1 MNKHVFNLA
10 FLALLFVSCQS
21 KLQELPDQEEFVAPV
36 IEAVTETQPDTR
48 TTLSDSGTQGTISWQ
63 QGDEIS
69 VFFGTART
77 HYTTQTSGSTATF
90 STTDLILDTDDT
102 ENVWGLYPY
111 NANAT
116 CNGSAVRTTLPAAQ
130 HGVAGTFDDDLF
142 IMLAHNN
149 TNSLQ
154 FKNVCGGVKFSLD
167 RNDITSVT
175 FKGNNNE
182 DIAGDI
188 SLAFQNGNPAVTVV
202 NGLKEITL
210 TPKTGNTFS
219 SGVNYYIAVLPVTLS
234 QGFTM
239 KFRTSGGQVGT
250 LRRDSSPVTISR
262 SAFSKKD
269 NITSGLQFRN
279 EYSYSKVLFIG
290 NSITLVGPSSSVGWY
305 GNWGMAATREQYDY
319 VHRVMARLREIN
331 ASVTYTITG
340 MNIPG
345 QGIWETSPDF
355 VHPSVSPLY
364 ALTQY
369 QPVVLDNQ
377 TDLVIIRLGENVQD
391 KTNFEN
397 ALIVLIRDVI
407 KPYAKT
413 NAKIVI
419 TGLFW
424 SDAQK
429 EAAIVNAASRT
440 NVTYVEIDQYDTPEY
455 KETVGAVSYDTNGN
469 PYFLNNAAVA
479 AHPSDLGMQ
488 MIAQEILDAIL

>member
-1 MNKHVFNLA
+1 MNKHVLNLV
-10 FLALLFVSCQS
+10 FLALLFVSCQP
-21 KLQELPDQEEFVAPV
+21 KLQEHPDQEVFVAPV
-36 IEAVTETQPDTR
+36 IKAETETQPDTR

-63 QGDEIS
+63 QGDEIN

-77 HYTTQTSGSTATF
+77 HYFITENSGTTATF

-154 FKNVCGGVKFSLD
+154 FKNVCGGVKFSLN

-219 SGVNYYIAVLPVTLS
+219 SGVNYYIAVLPVILS

-269 NITSGLQFRN
+269 NITSGLTFRN

-305 GNWGMAATREQYDY
+305 GSWGMAATREQYDY
-319 VHRVMARLREIN
+319 VHRVMARLRENN
-331 ASVTYTITG
+331 ASVTYSISG
-340 MNIPG
+340 MSDG
-345 QGIWETSPDF
+345 QNIWETSPDF
-355 VHPSVSPLY
+355 AHPSISPLY
-364 ALTQY
+364 ALTQFTH
-369 QPVVLDNQ
+369 VLDAQ
-377 TDLVIIRLGENVQD
+377 TDLVIIRLGENVRD

-397 ALIVLIRDVI
+397 ALVVLIRDVI
-407 KPYAKT
+407 QQVAPS
-413 NAKIVI
+413 AKIII

-429 EAAIVNAASRT
+429 EAAIVNAASTTR
-440 NVTYVEIDQYDTPEY
+440 VTYVEIDQYDTAEY
-455 KETVGAVSYDTNGN
+455 KETVGGVSYDIYGN
-469 PYFLNNAAVA
+469 AYFLTNAAVA
-479 AHPSDLGMQ
+479 AHPSDLGME
-488 MIAQEILDAIL
+488 MIAKEILDAIL

>member
-1 MNKHVFNLA
+1 MDKHVFNLA
-10 FLALLFVSCQS
+10 FLAFLLVSCQP
-21 KLQELPDQEEFVAPV
+21 KLQELPDKEVFVSPV
-36 IEAVTETQPDTR
+36 IKAETETQPDTR
-48 TTLSDSGTQGTISWQ
+48 TSLSDSGTQGTISWQ
-63 QGDEIS
+63 QGDEIN

-77 HYTTQTSGSTATF
+77 HYITENSGTTATF

-130 HGVAGTFDDDLF
+130 HGVSGTFDDDLF

-210 TPKTGNTFS
+210 TPKTGSTFT

-234 QGFTM
+234 RGFTM

-269 NITSGLQFRN
+269 NITSNLTFRN

-290 NSITLVGPSSSVGWY
+290 NSITLVPPSSSFGWY
-305 GNWGMAATREQYDY
+305 GNWGMAASREQYDY
-319 VHRVMARLREIN
+319 VHRVMARLRENN
-331 ASVTYTITG
+331 ASTTYSISG

-345 QGIWETSPDF
+345 QGIWETSLDLAHPD
-355 VHPSVSPLY
+355 VSPLY

-397 ALIVLIRDVI
+397 ALVVLIRDVI
-407 KPYAKT
+407 QVVAPS
-413 NAKIVI
+413 AKIII

-440 NVTYVEIDQYDTPEY
+440 NVTYVEIDQYNTAEY
-455 KETVGAVSYDTNGN
+455 KETVGGVSYDIYGN
-469 PYFLNNAAVA
+469 AYFLTNAAVA
-479 AHPSDLGMQ
+479 AHPSDLGME
-488 MIAQEILDAIL
+488 MIAKEILDAIL

>member
-10 FLALLFVSCQS
+10 FLAFLLVSCQP
-21 KLQELPDQEEFVAPV
+21 KLQELPDKEVFVSPV
-36 IEAVTETQPDTR
+36 IKAETETQSDTR
-48 TTLSDSGTQGTISWQ
+48 TSLSDSGTQGTISWQ
-63 QGDEIS
+63 QGDEIN

-77 HYTTQTSGSTATF
+77 HYITENSGTTATF

-210 TPKTGNTFS
+210 TPKTGSTFT

-234 QGFTM
+234 RGFTM

-269 NITSGLQFRN
+269 NITSNLTFRN

-290 NSITLVGPSSSVGWY
+290 NSITLVPPSSSVGWY

-319 VHRVMARLREIN
+319 VHRVMARLRENN
-331 ASVTYTITG
+331 ASVTYSISG
-340 MNIPG
+340 MNVPG

-355 VHPSVSPLY
+355 THPSVSPLY

-369 QPVVLDNQ
+369 TQVLDAN

-397 ALIVLIRDVI
+397 ALVVLIRDVI
-407 KPYAKT
+407 QVVAPS
-413 NAKIVI
+413 AKII
-419 TGLFW
+419 MTGLFW

-455 KETVGAVSYDTNGN
+455 KETVDGVSYDIYGN
-469 PYFLNNAAVA
+469 AYFLTNAAVA
-479 AHPSDLGMQ
+479 AHPSDLGME
-488 MIAQEILDAIL
+488 MIAKEILDAIL

>member
-10 FLALLFVSCQS
+10 FLAFLFVSCLP

-36 IEAVTETQPDTR
+36 IEAVTETQPETR
-48 TTLSDSGTQGTISWQ
+48 TSLSDNGTQGTISWQ
-63 QGDEIS
+63 QGDEIN

-142 IMLAHNN
+142 IMLAHA
-149 TNSLQ
+149 NSNSNPLQ

-175 FKGNNNE
+175 FRGNNNE

-234 QGFTM
+234 RGFTM
-239 KFRTSGGQVGT
+239 KFRTSGGKIGT

-305 GNWGMAATREQYDY
+305 GSWGMAATREQYDY
-319 VHRVMARLREIN
+319 VHRVMARLRENN
-331 ASVTYTITG
+331 ASVTYSISG
-340 MNIPG
+340 MSDG
-345 QGIWETSPDF
+345 QNIWETSPDF
-355 VHPSVSPLY
+355 VHPSISPLY

-369 QPVVLDNQ
+369 TQVLDAN

-391 KTNFEN
+391 KRNFEN
-397 ALIVLIRDVI
+397 ALVVLIRDVI
-407 KPYAKT
+407 QVVAPS
-413 NAKIVI
+413 AKIII

-440 NVTYVEIDQYDTPEY
+440 NVTYVEIDQYDTADY
-455 KETVGAVSYDTNGN
+455 KETVGGVSYKPNGEAYYLSN
-469 PYFLNNAAVA
+469 PAVA
-479 AHPSDLGMQ
+479 AHPSDRGME
-488 MIAQEILDAIL
+488 MIAKEILDAIL